1 MEREGQQQDG
11 RQRLDKWLF
20 FSRLAKS
27 RAVAQKRI
35 SDGEVIVNGRKA
47 IQPSFSLR
55 IGDRLEL
62 LTWRGIRLHA
72 QLVTVRDLGER
83 RGPFDEARHLYE
95 DHGWQSRDD

>member
-27 RAVAQKRI
+27 RAIAQKRI

-47 IQPSFSLR
+47 LQPSFALHA
-55 IGDRLEL
+55 GDRLEL
-62 LTWRGIRLHA
+62 MTWRGIRL
-72 QLVTVRDLGER
+72 QVQTVTVTGFADR
-83 RGPFDEARHLYE
+83 RGPFEDARHLYQ